1 MNTKDRLNKI
11 IEFLNQK
18 KYSYIKVLDIS
29 KVSTICDYFVI
40 VSFNNIRTT
49 EVIENEI
56 EDYIAKYNMD
66 IRSTEGKGTNW
77 ILIDLQDI
85 IIHIFNESER
95 TFYNLEKLW
104 ADADVV
110 EV

>member
-66 IRSTEGKGTNW
+66 VRSTEGKGTNW

-104 ADADVV
+104 ADADIV